1 MKWLTNLFGDSNDKL
16 IEKMRITVDE
26 INSKE
31 QSFSNLSE
39 IDLKNYTSKLKN
51 SIKTKSLNI
60 EDVLI
65 EAFSL
70 VREASKRSLN
80 QRHFNVQLLGGI
92 TLHQGKIA
100 EMKTGEG
107 KTLVSTLAAYL
118 NALEEKGVHVITV
131 NDYLAKRDAEWMGEI
146 FDMLGLSVGVLQ
158 HEASFI
164 YNSEDNDEK
173 LKPVERKDAYNADIT
188 Y

>member
-65 EAFSL
+65 
-70 VREASKRSLN
+70 
-80 QRHFNVQLLGGI
+80 
-92 TLHQGKIA
+92 
-100 EMKTGEG
+100 
-107 KTLVSTLAAYL
+107 
-118 NALEEKGVHVITV
+118 
-131 NDYLAKRDAEWMGEI
+131 
-146 FDMLGLSVGVLQ
+146 
-158 HEASFI
+158 
-164 YNSEDNDEK
+164 
-173 LKPVERKDAYNADIT
+173 
-188 Y
+188 